1 MCWGPLGGRREVE
14 AGRLLAEHYEHW
26 RRLGKVARLEAP
38 PRSVRDDDDL
48 VTEATAAATT
58 QEMEML
64 RQRMER
70 GAMKG
75 QQRKYGDEGSDG
87 DGD

>member
-1 MCWGPLGGRREVE
+1 MLWFLYWGPPGGRGEVE

-26 RRLGKVARLEAP
+26 RWRRLGKLARLEAP

-48 VTEATAAATT
+48 VTEVTVAATT

-64 RQRMER
+64 
-70 GAMKG
+70 
-75 QQRKYGDEGSDG
+75 
-87 DGD
+87 